1 MGSSHPNSKMMMQIA
16 LFQLLFLPVFCNELE
31 DFRKEFQAFKEIT
44 TKKIGELEV
53 ELSITKLENSELIE
67 KNNLKDNF
75 KEDIIASMNKT
86 DGILDYLYTRI
97 VELMVC
103 VNDLDEMKNKFCL
116 PPRIT
121 PGGLEIL

>member
-1 MGSSHPNSKMMMQIA
+1 MMQIA

-67 KNNLKDNF
+67 KNNLSELDSFHKLPKKDI
-75 KEDIIASMNKT
+75 DI
-86 DGILDYLYTRI
+86 
-97 VELMVC
+97 V
-103 VNDLDEMKNKFCL
+103 
-116 PPRIT
+116 
-121 PGGLEIL
+121 

>member
-1 MGSSHPNSKMMMQIA
+1 MMQIA

-67 KNNLKDNF
+67 KNNLSKLDSIHILRRKDI
-75 KEDIIASMNKT
+75 DI
-86 DGILDYLYTRI
+86 
-97 VELMVC
+97 V
-103 VNDLDEMKNKFCL
+103 
-116 PPRIT
+116 
-121 PGGLEIL
+121 